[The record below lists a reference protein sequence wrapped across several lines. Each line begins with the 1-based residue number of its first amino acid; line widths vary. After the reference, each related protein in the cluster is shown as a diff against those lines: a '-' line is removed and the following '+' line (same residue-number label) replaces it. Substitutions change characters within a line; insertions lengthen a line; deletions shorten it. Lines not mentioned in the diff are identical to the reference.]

1 MKYKQGL
8 SISSARQIE
17 VEYRISSLLVLKS
30 EIIGYFDKAIQG
42 NNPRSS
48 DEINVD
54 LKIRWEF

>member
-17 VEYRISSLLVLKS
+17 VEYRISNLFLIRS
-30 EIIGYFDKAIQG
+30 EVIRYFEKAIQG
-42 NNPRSS
+42 NSPRSS

-54 LKIRWEF
+54 LKLRWEF